1 MSRLQ
6 ATIAQAQTVHS
17 GPDLVVLHA
26 QLRVECEL
34 IGHALGAREHNADRW
49 IAATALRLNVPL
61 VSDDGIFTG
70 VPGLQL
76 LTAPR
81 V

>member
-49 IAATALRLNVPL
+49 IAATALRLNVP
-61 VSDDGIFTG
+61 SSPTTG
-70 VPGLQL
+70 SSPESPGFSY
-76 LTAPR
+76 
-81 V
+81 